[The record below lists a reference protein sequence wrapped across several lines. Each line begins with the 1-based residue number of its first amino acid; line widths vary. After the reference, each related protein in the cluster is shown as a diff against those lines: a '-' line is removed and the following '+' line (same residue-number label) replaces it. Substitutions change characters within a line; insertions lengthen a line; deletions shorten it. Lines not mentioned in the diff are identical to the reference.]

1 MTFDIDSQIIK
12 RLSDG
17 DQGAFR
23 VVFEHYYPRV
33 SEFVRRIVKD
43 DNLAE
48 DITQDIFVK
57 IWERR
62 EIFGVEVQAFG
73 KYIYV
78 MSRNAAINALRRSGR
93 VSSLSNE
100 LLNKSDNDSVE
111 ESYYAQEKELIIRL
125 AVCQMPEQ
133 RRRIFEMSRYMGMD
147 NQTIATTLNLSK
159 KTVENHLTLALK
171 TLRSILAV
179 WASLFLIGGGF
190 CSKNLPDFQTKKIQ
204 FCSIIITPRLALF
217 FCYFPL
223 F

>member
-1 MTFDIDSQIIK
+1 MTFDIDPHIIK

-17 DQGAFR
+17 DQSAFR
-23 VVFEHYYPRV
+23 IVFEHYYPRV
-33 SEFVRRIVKD
+33 SEFVRRIVKSES
-43 DNLAE
+43 LAE

-62 EIFGVEVQAFG
+62 EIFGVEVSSFS

-78 MSRNAAINALRRSGR
+78 MSRNAAINALRRTGR
-93 VSSLSNE
+93 ITPLSSESFGQ
-100 LLNKSDNDSVE
+100 SDSTSIED
-111 ESYYAQEKELIIRL
+111 SYYAQEKELIIRL

-147 NQTIATTLNLSK
+147 NQTITTTLNLSK

-179 WASLFLIGGGF
+179 WISIFIIGWGIMF
-190 CSKNLPDFQTKKIQ
+190 
-204 FCSIIITPRLALF
+204 
-217 FCYFPL
+217 
-223 F
+223 

>member
-1 MTFDIDSQIIK
+1 MTFDIDPHIIK

-17 DQGAFR
+17 DQSAFR
-23 VVFEHYYPRV
+23 IVFEHYYPRV
-33 SEFVRRIVKD
+33 SEFVRRIVKSES
-43 DNLAE
+43 LAE

-62 EIFGVEVQAFG
+62 EIFSVEVSSFS

-78 MSRNAAINALRRSGR
+78 MSRNAAINALRRTGR
-93 VSSLSNE
+93 ITPLSSESFGQ
-100 LLNKSDNDSVE
+100 SDSTSIED
-111 ESYYAQEKELIIRL
+111 SYYAQEKELIIRL

-179 WASLFLIGGGF
+179 WISIFVIGWGIMF
-190 CSKNLPDFQTKKIQ
+190 
-204 FCSIIITPRLALF
+204 
-217 FCYFPL
+217 
-223 F
+223 

>member
-1 MTFDIDSQIIK
+1 MTFDIDPHIIK

-17 DQGAFR
+17 DQSAFR
-23 VVFEHYYPRV
+23 IVFEHYYPRV
-33 SEFVRRIVKD
+33 SEFVRRIVKSES
-43 DNLAE
+43 LAE

-62 EIFGVEVQAFG
+62 EIFGVEVSSFS

-78 MSRNAAINALRRSGR
+78 MSRNAAINALRRTGR
-93 VSSLSNE
+93 ITPLSSESFGQ
-100 LLNKSDNDSVE
+100 SDSTSIED
-111 ESYYAQEKELIIRL
+111 SYYAQEKELIIRL

-171 TLRSILAV
+171 TLRSVLTV
-179 WASLFLIGGGF
+179 WASLFFVGVGF
-190 CSKNLPDFQTKKIQ
+190 
-204 FCSIIITPRLALF
+204 
-217 FCYFPL
+217 
-223 F
+223 

>member
-1 MTFDIDSQIIK
+1 MAFDIDPQVIK

-33 SEFVRRIVKD
+33 SEFIRRIVKSD
-43 DNLAE
+43 SLAE

-57 IWERR
+57 VWERR
-62 EIFGVEVQAFG
+62 EIFGIEVQSFD

-78 MSRNAAINALRRSGR
+78 MSRNAAINALRRTGR
-93 VSSLSNE
+93 VTPLSSEYLS
-100 LLNKSDNDSVE
+100 KSDSTSIE

-179 WASLFLIGGGF
+179 WASLFFAGGGILTTLE
-190 CSKNLPDFQTKKIQ
+190 STISTSLQK
-204 FCSIIITPRLALF
+204 RYAA
-217 FCYFPL
+217 
-223 F
+223 

>member
-1 MTFDIDSQIIK
+1 MAFDVDPKIIK

-17 DQGAFR
+17 DQSAFR

-33 SEFVRRIVKD
+33 SEFIRRIVKSD
-43 DNLAE
+43 SLAE

-62 EIFGVEVQAFG
+62 EIFGVEVQSFD

-78 MSRNAAINALRRSGR
+78 MSRNAALNALRRTGR
-93 VSSLSNE
+93 ITPLSNE
-100 LLNKSDNDSVE
+100 SMSQSDATSVE

-159 KTVENHLTLALK
+159 KTVENHLTLALR
-171 TLRSILAV
+171 TLRAALASWIMLIL
-179 WASLFLIGGGF
+179 
-190 CSKNLPDFQTKKIQ
+190 
-204 FCSIIITPRLALF
+204 
-217 FCYFPL
+217 
-223 F
+223 

>member
-1 MTFDIDSQIIK
+1 MAFDIDPKVIK

-17 DQGAFR
+17 DQSAFR
-23 VVFEHYYPRV
+23 AVFEHYYPRV
-33 SEFVRRIVKD
+33 SEFVRRIVKSESA
-43 DNLAE
+43 AE
-48 DITQDIFVK
+48 DITQDIFIK

-62 EIFGVEVQAFG
+62 EIFGVEVQSFG

-78 MSRNAAINALRRSGR
+78 MSRNAAINALRRTGR
-93 VSSLSNE
+93 ITPLSNE
-100 LLNKSDNDSVE
+100 SFSKSDSTSIE

-179 WASLFLIGGGF
+179 WASLFIAGGGF
-190 CSKNLPDFQTKKIQ
+190 
-204 FCSIIITPRLALF
+204 
-217 FCYFPL
+217 
-223 F
+223 

>member
-1 MTFDIDSQIIK
+1 MTFDIDPHIIK

-17 DQGAFR
+17 DQSAFR
-23 VVFEHYYPRV
+23 IVFEHYYPRV
-33 SEFVRRIVKD
+33 SEFVRRIVKSES
-43 DNLAE
+43 LAE

-62 EIFGVEVQAFG
+62 EIFGVEVSSFS

-78 MSRNAAINALRRSGR
+78 MSRNAAINALHRTGR
-93 VSSLSNE
+93 ITPLSSESFGQ
-100 LLNKSDNDSVE
+100 SDSTSIED
-111 ESYYAQEKELIIRL
+111 SYYAQEKELIIRL

-179 WASLFLIGGGF
+179 WISIFVIGG
-190 CSKNLPDFQTKKIQ
+190 
-204 FCSIIITPRLALF
+204 SIMF
-217 FCYFPL
+217 
-223 F
+223 

>member
-1 MTFDIDSQIIK
+1 MTFDIDPHIIK

-17 DQGAFR
+17 DQSAFR
-23 VVFEHYYPRV
+23 IVFEHYYPRV
-33 SEFVRRIVKD
+33 SEFVRRIVKSES
-43 DNLAE
+43 LAE

-62 EIFGVEVQAFG
+62 EIFGVEVSSFS

-78 MSRNAAINALRRSGR
+78 MSRNAAINALRRTGR
-93 VSSLSNE
+93 ITPLSSESFGQ
-100 LLNKSDNDSVE
+100 SDSTSIED
-111 ESYYAQEKELIIRL
+111 SYYAQEKELIIRL

-179 WASLFLIGGGF
+179 WISIFVIGWGIMF
-190 CSKNLPDFQTKKIQ
+190 
-204 FCSIIITPRLALF
+204 
-217 FCYFPL
+217 
-223 F
+223 

>member
-1 MTFDIDSQIIK
+1 MTFDIDPHIIK

-17 DQGAFR
+17 DQSAFR
-23 VVFEHYYPRV
+23 IVFEHYYPRV
-33 SEFVRRIVKD
+33 SEFVRRIVKSES
-43 DNLAE
+43 LAE

-62 EIFGVEVQAFG
+62 EIFGVEVSSFS

-78 MSRNAAINALRRSGR
+78 MSRNAAINALRRTGR
-93 VSSLSNE
+93 ITPLSSESFCQ
-100 LLNKSDNDSVE
+100 SDSTSIED
-111 ESYYAQEKELIIRL
+111 SYYAQEKELIIRL

-179 WASLFLIGGGF
+179 WISIFVIGWGIMF
-190 CSKNLPDFQTKKIQ
+190 
-204 FCSIIITPRLALF
+204 
-217 FCYFPL
+217 
-223 F
+223 